1 MWKGIYATAIS
12 LKEPIMAIPIA
23 VVAGMGRRNRSIG
36 KAGGLLRMV
45 PDDMRRFA
53 AKTIGKPVIMGRKT
67 FESVIALS
75 GRPLADRPNIVLSR
89 NPAFEHEQAV
99 VCRSLASA
107 LECAASYHPE
117 EIHIGGGPELYDQ
130 VIDRVDRLYL
140 TLFNDDHEGEA
151 RFPSFEDEFIEVCHH
166 GVREH
171 EGLAYEW
178 VDYVRRGAVRE

>member
-1 MWKGIYATAIS
+1 MS
-12 LKEPIMAIPIA
+12 IPLA
-23 VVAGMGRRNRSIG
+23 LVAGIGRHNRSVG
-36 KAGGLLRMV
+36 KAGGLLRNV

-75 GRPLADRPNIVLSR
+75 GRPLVDRPNIVLSR
-89 NPAFEHEQAV
+89 DPAYRHEHAI

-107 LECAASYHPE
+107 LECAAAFAPE

-140 TLFNDDHEGEA
+140 TLFYDDHEGEA
-151 RFPSFEDEFIEVCHH
+151 KFPSFEGEFIEVCRH

-171 EGLAYEW
+171 KGLEYEW
-178 VDYVRRGAVRE
+178 VDYVRRAGSHGVKRAR

>member
-1 MWKGIYATAIS
+1 MN
-12 LKEPIMAIPIA
+12 IPLA
-23 VVAGMGRRNRSIG
+23 LVAGIGRHNRSIG
-36 KAGGLLRMV
+36 KAGGLLRNV

-53 AKTIGKPVIMGRKT
+53 AKTIGKPVVMGRKT

-75 GRPLADRPNIVLSR
+75 GRPLVDRPNIVLSR
-89 NPAFEHEQAV
+89 DPAYRQEQAI

-107 LECAASYHPE
+107 LECAAAFAPE

-130 VIDRVDRLYL
+130 VIDQVDRLYL

-151 RFPSFEDEFIEVCHH
+151 KFPSFESEFIEVCRH

-171 EGLAYEW
+171 KGLEYEW
-178 VDYVRRGAVRE
+178 VDYVRRADSRGAERAR

>member
-1 MWKGIYATAIS
+1 MIGIPLA
-12 LKEPIMAIPIA
+12 L
-23 VVAGMGRRNRSIG
+23 VAGMGRHNRSIG
-36 KAGGLLRMV
+36 KAGGLLRNV

-75 GRPLADRPNIVLSR
+75 GRPLVDRPNIVLSR
-89 NPAFEHEQAV
+89 NPAYRHEHAII
-99 VCRSLASA
+99 CRSLASA
-107 LECAASYHPE
+107 LECAAAFAPE

-130 VIDRVDRLYL
+130 VIGQVDRLYL

-151 RFPSFEDEFIEVCHH
+151 KFPSFESEFSEVCRH

-171 EGLAYEW
+171 QGLEYEW
-178 VDYVRRGAVRE
+178 VDYVRRADSTDVKRAR

>member
-1 MWKGIYATAIS
+1 MWEGISATAIS
-12 LKEPIMAIPIA
+12 LKEQIMAIPIA

-117 EIHIGGGPELYDQ
+117 IGRAH
-130 VIDRVDRLYL
+130 V
-140 TLFNDDHEGEA
+140 
-151 RFPSFEDEFIEVCHH
+151 
-166 GVREH
+166 
-171 EGLAYEW
+171 
-178 VDYVRRGAVRE
+178 